1 MTSKTSRAAWLA
13 AAAGALAISIAA
25 AQEPATSPAQPN
37 IGPRAGEPGPQPRP
51 LDAPNQQLLTLGQQL
66 PMTPLAALVERV
78 ARTSNKQFLIDLR
91 ARPQVYTS
99 GIRPED
105 VTYPILLSIL
115 RANYLAAVT
124 IEGRV
129 NIVPIEDVRSYPLPL
144 VQQDDRSIAADEWV
158 TRIVTLNNVEAAQ
171 LVPILRPLLPQFA
184 HLSALP
190 PKKLI
195 IVDRYA
201 NVQRMMAIIK
211 SLDE

>member
-1 MTSKTSRAAWLA
+1 MTPNTSRVAWLA
-13 AAAGALAISIAA
+13 GATAALAVSIAA
-25 AQEPATSPAQPN
+25 AQEPTTSPAQPN
-37 IGPRAGEPGPQPRP
+37 VIPRAAEPASQPRP
-51 LDAPNQQLLTLGQQL
+51 LDAPNPQLLNVAQQL

-78 ARTSNKQFLIDLR
+78 ARSSNKQFLIDLR
-91 ARPQVYTS
+91 ARPQVYMS

-105 VTYPILLSIL
+105 VTYPVLLSIL

-144 VQQDDRSIAADEWV
+144 VQQDDRNIAADEWV
-158 TRIVTLNNVEAAQ
+158 TRIVTLDAIEAAQ
-171 LVPILRPLLPQFA
+171 LVPILRPMLPQFA

-201 NVQRMMAIIK
+201 NVQRMMAVIK

>member
-1 MTSKTSRAAWLA
+1 L
-13 AAAGALAISIAA
+13 
-25 AQEPATSPAQPN
+25 
-37 IGPRAGEPGPQPRP
+37 QPRP
-51 LDAPNQQLLTLGQQL
+51 IDAPNPQLLNVAQQL
-66 PMTPLAALVERV
+66 PMTPLAGLVERV
-78 ARTSNKQFLIDLR
+78 ARSSNKQFLIDLR
-91 ARPQVYTS
+91 ARPQVYMS
-99 GIRPED
+99 GMRPED

-144 VQQDDRSIAADEWV
+144 VQQDDRNIAADEWV
-158 TRIVTLNNVEAAQ
+158 TRIVTLKTVEAAQ
-171 LVPILRPLLPQFA
+171 LVPILRPMLPQFA

-201 NVQRMMAIIK
+201 NVQRMMAVIS